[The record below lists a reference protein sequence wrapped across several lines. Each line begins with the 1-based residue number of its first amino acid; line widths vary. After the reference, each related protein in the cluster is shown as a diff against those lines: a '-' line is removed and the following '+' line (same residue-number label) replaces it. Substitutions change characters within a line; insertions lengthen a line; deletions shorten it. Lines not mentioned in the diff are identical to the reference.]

1 MKKVLSLLLIGVLSF
16 SLIGCGSDDKDGKKD
31 TTPKTEEKEK
41 EEKKDKE
48 KDKKKDV
55 PSAFRTKGYKEFN
68 GNYRLDLNSSGNSM
82 TILFTFYGGDC
93 KNDMVSIAY
102 NSNPEINIVYNQNYG
117 AIDTC
122 RYDYVNNT
130 FISGYE
136 GSEDQKQQIINGKSN
151 FDDMLKDLDLTI
163 EDLNNYSANK

>member
-68 GNYRLDLNSSGNSM
+68 GNYRLDLKSGGNSM

-122 RYDYVNNT
+122 RYDYVNNA

>member
-1 MKKVLSLLLIGVLSF
+1 MKKALSLLLIGVLSF
-16 SLIGCGSDDKDGKKD
+16 SLIGCDGDDKDGKKD

-48 KDKKKDV
+48 KDV
-55 PSAFRTKGYKEFN
+55 SSAFRTKGYKEFN
-68 GNYRLDLNSSGNSM
+68 GNYRLDLNSGGNSM

-102 NSNPEINIVYNQNYG
+102 NSNPEISIVYNQNYG

-136 GSEDQKQQIINGKSN
+136 GNEDQKQQITNGKSN